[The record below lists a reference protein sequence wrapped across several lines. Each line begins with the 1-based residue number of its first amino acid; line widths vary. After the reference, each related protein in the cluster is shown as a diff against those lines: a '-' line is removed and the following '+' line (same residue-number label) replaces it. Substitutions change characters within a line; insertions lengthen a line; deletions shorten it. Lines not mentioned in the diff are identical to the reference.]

1 MARES
6 GHPDFNPT
14 LALLALFP
22 SQFPHLSIKLLAWIG
37 GFTRGFLGLWELQD
51 YPGDTD
57 AVESGGLGIG
67 PHSALFSVLHIEPLC
82 KLFLEEKV
90 SWSKLKKNHWIS
102 WYFSYFLILKFHGSY
117 KRYKEV
123 TAKSHP
129 A

>member
-1 MARES
+1 MGVQTQPHLHLTKREGHPRQVLRTMARES

-37 GFTRGFLGLWELQD
+37 GFTQGFLGLWELQD

-90 SWSKLKKNHWIS
+90 SWSKLKK
-102 WYFSYFLILKFHGSY
+102 
-117 KRYKEV
+117 
-123 TAKSHP
+123 KSLD
-129 A
+129 